1 MYHHESATRGSD
13 LAPEKIER
21 FKQEIKSM
29 ELLYGNILFNDPAY
43 NPNLSLDLSFGS
55 FALKR

>member
-1 MYHHESATRGSD
+1 MNQRLEGAIWHQ
-13 LAPEKIER
+13 KIER